1 MGVMQNHVKS
11 WLCII
16 DLKNN
21 EQYVQLA
28 LKEGI

>member
-1 MGVMQNHVKS
+1 MGVMQNYVKS

-16 DLKNN
+16 DFENN
-21 EQYVQLA
+21 EQYKQLT